1 MWPAVLSTAMI
12 FFWHQYLQRRDIE
25 AVVGQ
30 ETADPNVSGASYPKE
45 GNVEYNSNSSAY
57 V

>member
-30 ETADPNVSGASYPKE
+30 ETADPYVSGASYPKD